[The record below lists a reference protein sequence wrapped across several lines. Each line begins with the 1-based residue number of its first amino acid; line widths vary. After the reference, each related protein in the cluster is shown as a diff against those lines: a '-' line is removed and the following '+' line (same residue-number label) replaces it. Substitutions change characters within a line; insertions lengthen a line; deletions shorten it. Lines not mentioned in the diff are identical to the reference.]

1 MARKWIGMQFNAA
14 IAELLDSACPS
25 IKYRIRKELLGQS
38 TDSPAMLELQEQILR
53 DPAVQAV
60 LGWQGSDGWLA
71 WDFHG
76 AKSMETGIRILCEK
90 GLDPQHPA
98 FARALQALE
107 DYPDRLDRGIGKP
120 GRLLDQLG
128 FGGALM
134 IRAALAAQAGTE
146 DKHFVLDQVQEA
158 LAGFKAVLEVESIKD
173 IVEEYKD
180 RLVFK
185 PGVRWPGIYHLRLL
199 AFTRSWRTT
208 ENRSMLVNAVRRL
221 LRLSPMPDIYVRS
234 KSRWIAPA
242 SFGMHDFNPDMESMD
257 AAHWMMWFHRSE
269 CLARLGVI
277 QSIPALKQQVAVL
290 ETLFGDGSGWFTHRL
305 NHPYF
310 ARWGAYTG
318 LMLEPD
324 WRHPKSRVYDLTF
337 RRLLILHYGS

>member
-134 IRAALAAQAGTE
+134 IRAVLAAQAGME
-146 DKHFVLDQVQEA
+146 DKHFVQEQVQEA
-158 LAGFKAVLEVESIKD
+158 LAGFKAVLDVESIKD
-173 IVEEYKD
+173 IVEDYKG

-199 AFTRSWRTT
+199 AFTRS
-208 ENRSMLVNAVRRL
+208 
-221 LRLSPMPDIYVRS
+221 
-234 KSRWIAPA
+234 
-242 SFGMHDFNPDMESMD
+242 
-257 AAHWMMWFHRSE
+257 
-269 CLARLGVI
+269 
-277 QSIPALKQQVAVL
+277 
-290 ETLFGDGSGWFTHRL
+290 
-305 NHPYF
+305 
-310 ARWGAYTG
+310 
-318 LMLEPD
+318 
-324 WRHPKSRVYDLTF
+324 
-337 RRLLILHYGS
+337 